1 VRTSVHILRFFKPMQ
16 TSEHQGEMTMAKKS
30 AKKLRV
36 AKSVKPMKSLKIAA
50 NHNEVLLRH

>member
-1 VRTSVHILRFFKPMQ
+1 MYILRFFEPMQ
-16 TSEHQGEMTMAKKS
+16 TQEHQGKMTMAKKG

-36 AKSVKPMKSLKIAA
+36 AKSVKPMKALRIAA